1 MEQSIQTPSAWQ
13 DYSLAITPEI
23 TNLLAANA
31 PVALGISGGKDSS
44 AMSLA
49 ASSYLDEIGHTGP
62 RLLIHSDLGR
72 IEWRQSL
79 PMCQRL
85 ADHLGMKLVV
95 VRRQAGDLLDR
106 WRVRWNKN
114 CERYASLS
122 CVKMILPWSTASM
135 LFCRSELKAAIICRD
150 LVERFPQ
157 QTIINASGIRADE
170 SPTRAKAP
178 IWALQPRLSSKTYNT
193 TGLDWHPLLSWT
205 LEQVFAYHQTRHFP
219 LHEAYTRFLMSRV
232 SCSFCILAGLADLIA
247 STTCPDNH
255 AIYRELVAIEILSTY
270 SFQET
275 RWLGD
280 IAPHLLNEEVR
291 AGLEDA
297 KRRAALREA
306 AESRIPKHL
315 LYSKGW
321 PTSRPSYDE
330 AKILAEVRI
339 RVAQILD
346 LTIGYTDPNAILD
359 RYDELI
365 EEKRRQDEAKA
376 PKQVHTLTL
385 VARPK

>member
-1 MEQSIQTPSAWQ
+1 MHSTISQSYP
-13 DYSLAITPEI
+13 LAISPEI
-23 TNLLAANA
+23 ADLLTANA
-31 PVALGISGGKDSS
+31 PVALGVSGGKDSS

-49 ASSYLDEIGHTGP
+49 VSSYLDAIGHRGP

-72 IEWRQSL
+72 IEWKQSL
-79 PMCQRL
+79 PMCRRL
-85 ADHLGMKLVV
+85 ADHLGMELVV
-95 VRRQAGDLLDR
+95 VKRQAGDLLDR
-106 WRVRWNKN
+106 WRVRWSNN

-157 QTIINASGIRADE
+157 QTIINGSGIRADE
-170 SPTRAKAP
+170 STTRAKAP
-178 IWALQPRLSSKTYNT
+178 IWAPQSRLTSKTYGT
-193 TGLDWHPLLSWT
+193 TGLDWHPLLYWT
-205 LEQVFAYHQTRHFP
+205 LEQVFAYHQVRDFA

-255 AIYRELVAIEILSTY
+255 AIYRELVAIEVLSTY

-280 IAPHLLNEEVR
+280 IAPHLLSEEMR
-291 AGLEDA
+291 AGLEEA
-297 KRRAALREA
+297 KRRAVLREA
-306 AESRIPKHL
+306 AEARIPKHM

-321 PTSRPSYDE
+321 PTSKPSYDE
-330 AKILAEVRI
+330 ARLLAEVRAE
-339 RVAQILD
+339 VAQLLG
-346 LTIGYTDPNAILD
+346 LTIRYTDPDAILD

-365 EEKRRQDEAKA
+365 EEKRRQDEAKERKLA
-376 PKQVHTLTL
+376 RARVQVAHCEGEQ
-385 VARPK
+385 AA